1 MDIRQILYFVRI
13 AQTGSY
19 SAAADELNI
28 SQSSLSK
35 QIQALEEELECKLI
49 DRSKRKIALTELG
62 EHYLTYAFQFESLY
76 NTMMVEM
83 EQYRTPTPRLTIAS
97 IPVVAQYGLYN
108 FVFQFRTA
116 YPWVEFQFEEQEA
129 SVILRGLTSR
139 QVDLA
144 FVRSNY
150 LDPTQFGW
158 IEICA
163 DQLVAVFPK
172 QHPFA
177 GRASVSLAELSKENF
192 VMFDKG
198 TVVRELAVDAC
209 KAAGFMPKITYTSYR
224 PDSIG
229 GLVASKAG
237 IALMM
242 RRVIEYNQLPDIVV
256 VPLEQRIESKIVLA
270 FLKYRKFSQS
280 ARMFLTLV
288 KKLLG

>member
-35 QIQALEEELECKLI
+35 QILALEEELQCQLF

-83 EQYRTPTPRLTIAS
+83 EQYRTPTPRLSIAS

-116 YPWVEFQFEEQEA
+116 YPWIKFQFEEQEA
-129 SVILRGLTSR
+129 SAILYGLTSR

-158 IEICA
+158 VDIYS
-163 DQLVAVFPK
+163 DQMVAVFSRK
-172 QHPFA
+172 HRFA
-177 GRASVSLAELSKENF
+177 DRASISLSELSKENF
-192 VMFDKG
+192 IMFDKG

-209 KAAGFMPKITYTSYR
+209 KAAGFMPKIAYTSYR
-224 PDSIG
+224 TESIS
-229 GLVASKAG
+229 GLVTSNAG

-242 RRVIEYNQLPDIVV
+242 RRVIEYHLQPEAVI
-256 VPLEQRIESKIVLA
+256 VPLEETIESKVVLA
-270 FLKYRKFSQS
+270 FLKYHKFPQ
-280 ARMFLTLV
+280 AAKMFLDLV
-288 KKLLG
+288 KKMLV